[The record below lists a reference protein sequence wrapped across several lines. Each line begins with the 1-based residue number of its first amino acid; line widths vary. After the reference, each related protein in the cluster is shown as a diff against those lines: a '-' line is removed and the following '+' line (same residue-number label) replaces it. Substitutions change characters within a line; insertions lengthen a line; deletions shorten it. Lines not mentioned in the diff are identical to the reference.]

1 MIDSI
6 DEDKLHKKAKSDDQ
20 AVSNAAL
27 WLLLLHRLTTVTTD
41 ERLELRN
48 STYFTSFLLVLKL
61 TTCRCNSYSTEDI

>member
-1 MIDSI
+1 VIDSI
-6 DEDKLHKKAKSDDQ
+6 DEEKLHKKAKSDDP

-48 STYFTSFLLVLKL
+48 SMYLPRFWLA
-61 TTCRCNSYSTEDI
+61 